1 MFKLVFCTRFLGQV
15 SSPGGI
21 ANTTFGEI
29 NIYLLN
35 YVKYSWVSKF
45 L

>member
-1 MFKLVFCTRFLGQV
+1 MFKLIFCTLFLDQV

-29 NIYLLN
+29 NISSLN
-35 YVKYSWVSKF
+35 YVKYS
-45 L
+45 